1 VNHLAKRDYYE
12 VLGVAKTATDA
23 EIKKA
28 FRQLARKYHPD
39 MNAEN
44 KEAAAEKFKETA
56 EAYEVLSDAEK
67 RGRYDQ
73 FGHAGFSNGDFSGFG
88 RGAGADTGFGGFGD
102 LFDVFFNGFGS
113 MGQQQQRRGPQ
124 RGADI
129 QMELDLSFE
138 EAAFGVEK
146 EARTNRWE
154 DCGDC
159 EGSGAAPGT
168 KPVICSRCKGT
179 GQVRIT
185 QSIAFGRFE
194 TVQTCDQCRG
204 EGRTIEKPCPACQG
218 RGKVKRQRKVKLT
231 VPAGVDNG
239 STLRLSREGE
249 MGTRGGPAGDLYVG
263 LRVKPHKFFQRQGN
277 DVICEVPIS
286 FVQAALGDEI
296 EIPTLDGKASLK
308 IPEATQPG
316 AVFHLRGKGIPHL
329 QSHGRGDQVIRINV
343 MIPSRLTEKQK
354 ELLQQFEKL
363 ERDDQYHSRGKGFF
377 EKMKDAFMG

>member
-1 VNHLAKRDYYE
+1 LAKRDYYE

-204 EGRTIEKPCPACQG
+204 EAGR
-218 RGKVKRQRKVKLT
+218 
-231 VPAGVDNG
+231 
-239 STLRLSREGE
+239 SRSPVLPV
-249 MGTRGGPAGDLYVG
+249 R
-263 LRVKPHKFFQRQGN
+263 
-277 DVICEVPIS
+277 
-286 FVQAALGDEI
+286 DE
-296 EIPTLDGKASLK
+296 A
-308 IPEATQPG
+308 
-316 AVFHLRGKGIPHL
+316 R
-329 QSHGRGDQVIRINV
+329 
-343 MIPSRLTEKQK
+343 
-354 ELLQQFEKL
+354 
-363 ERDDQYHSRGKGFF
+363 
-377 EKMKDAFMG
+377 

>member
-1 VNHLAKRDYYE
+1 MAKRDYYE
-12 VLGVAKTATDA
+12 VLGVAKTVGEA

-39 MNAEN
+39 MNPDN
-44 KEAAAEKFKETA
+44 KEAAAEKFKEAA
-56 EAYEVLSDAEK
+56 EAYEVLSDPEK
-67 RGRYDQ
+67 RARYDQ
-73 FGHAGFSNGDFSGFG
+73 LGHAGFSNGDFSGFG
-88 RGAGADTGFGGFGD
+88 RGADFGFGSFGD
-102 LFDVFFNGFGS
+102 LFDVFFNGLGGF
-113 MGQQQQRRGPQ
+113 GQQQQRRGPQ

-146 EARTNRWE
+146 EARINRWE
-154 DCGDC
+154 DCSDC
-159 EGSGAAPGT
+159 GGSGAASGT
-168 KPVICSRCKGT
+168 KPVTCPRCKGA

-204 EGRTIEKPCPACQG
+204 EGRVIEKPCPACQG
-218 RGKVKRQRKVKLT
+218 RGKEKRPRKVKLT

-249 MGTRGGPAGDLYVG
+249 LGARGGPPGDLYVA
-263 LRVKPHKFFQRQGN
+263 LRVKPHKFFKRQGN
-277 DVICEVPIS
+277 DIVCEIPIS

-296 EIPTLDGKASLK
+296 EIPTLEGKTNLK

-329 QSHGRGDQVIRINV
+329 QGYGRGDQVIRINV

-354 ELLQQFEKL
+354 DLLRQFEEM
-363 ERDDQYHSRGKGFF
+363 EREDQYHSHGKGLF